1 MAKTSPR
8 DVLTTQETALDVA
21 GLEALLTQLDTDTAR
36 EQAEYERLMALV
48 APVKERLDS
57 VKARALAVDLLL
69 DEKRKLEQ
77 KNAASDQ
84 ARVRVSNDVA
94 ALSANRSQIAQGLA
108 TVLDAMAQSSWWG
121 KQLAQI
127 FNTDEWSDEKLVVF
141 GGGLYITIFGRDDG
155 YVVNVGGGGRGNDQ
169 LTGLIQRLYAEG
181 RVTKAFDKIAFE
193 VKPTLGSRI
202 LAVVGGSIPGE
213 SYQGFDAN
221 PALAA
226 QIAGL
231 VAPVLKEGTIKFGNG
246 GEIPRPQAQTGA
258 SGYDL

>member
-1 MAKTSPR
+1 MAKTSPK

-21 GLEALLTQLDTDTAR
+21 GLEALLAQLDADTTRA
-36 EQAEYERLMALV
+36 QAEYDRLMALA
-48 APVKERLDS
+48 APVKARLDGA
-57 VKARALAVDLLL
+57 KARALAVDLLL

-84 ARVRVSNDVA
+84 ARVRVSKDVA

-108 TVLDAMAQSSWWG
+108 TVLDAMLQSSWWG
-121 KQLAQI
+121 NRLSEI
-127 FNTDEWSDEKLVVF
+127 FSVDEWSDEKLVVF
-141 GGGLYITIFGRDDG
+141 GDGLYITIFGRDDG
-155 YVVNVGGGGRGNDQ
+155 YIVNVGGGGRGNDQ

-181 RVTKAFDKIAFE
+181 RVIKAFDKIAFE
-193 VKPTLGSRI
+193 VKPQLGSRI
-202 LAVVGGSIPGE
+202 MAVVGGQIPGE
-213 SYQGFDAN
+213 SYEPFDAN

-226 QIAGL
+226 QVAGL

-246 GEIPRPQAQTGA
+246 GEIPRPQAQTSA